1 MRVVSGTLRGRRFD
15 PPESFDARPTTDF
28 AKENLF
34 NVLCNIVDFEY
45 ISVLDLFGG
54 SGSISYEFASRG
66 CADITCVEKSATH
79 QRFISRTVDAFGIS
93 DSVKVIRGDAIKF
106 ISSATRK
113 YDLIFADPPY
123 SMPEVDEIPDL
134 VISRDILSKDGFF
147 ILEHSGAGRFNSHA
161 NFWQTRAYGK
171 VNFTFFRTMPL
182 EQK

>member
-34 NVLCNIVDFEY
+34 NVLCNIVDFEELT
-45 ISVLDLFGG
+45 VLDLFGG

-66 CADITCVEKSATH
+66 CTDITCVEKSPLH
-79 QRFISRTVDAFGIS
+79 QRFIAKTAEAFGIS
-93 DSVKVIRGDAIKF
+93 DKLKVIRGDALKYV
-106 ISSATRK
+106 STASKK

-123 SMPEVDEIPDL
+123 SMPEVDTMPDL
-134 VISRDILSKDGFF
+134 VMGRNLLNEDGFF
-147 ILEHSGAGRFNSHA
+147 ILEHSGAGRFNSHP

-171 VNFTFFRTMPL
+171 VNFTFF
-182 EQK
+182 KAKKA

>member
-1 MRVVSGTLRGRRFD
+1 MRIVSGTLRGRRFD

-34 NVLCNIVDFEY
+34 NVLCNFVDFED
-45 ISVLDLFGG
+45 IAVLDLFGG

-66 CADITCVEKSATH
+66 CHDITCVEKSVVH
-79 QRFISRTVDAFGIS
+79 QRFISKTVAVFGIC
-93 DSVKVIRGDAIKF
+93 DRVKVIRGDAIKF
-106 ISSATRK
+106 ISSAPRK

-134 VISRDILSKDGFF
+134 VMSNDILGKDGFF
-147 ILEHSGAGRFNSHA
+147 ILEHSGAGRFNNHP

-171 VNFTFFRTMPL
+171 VNFTFFKVNQL
-182 EQK
+182 